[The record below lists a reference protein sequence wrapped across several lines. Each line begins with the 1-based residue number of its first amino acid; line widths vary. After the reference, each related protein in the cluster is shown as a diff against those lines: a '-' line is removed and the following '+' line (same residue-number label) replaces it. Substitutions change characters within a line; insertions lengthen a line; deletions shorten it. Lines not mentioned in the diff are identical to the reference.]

1 MADGSICLFGKRRG
15 WVFTK
20 EAIPRNIRVWKGL
33 FEYVAQDLNR
43 QTLNRLA
50 EVIEGRQTRAYFPE
64 LS

>member
-1 MADGSICLFGKRRG
+1 MADRSICLCGKRRG

-20 EAIPRNIRVWKGL
+20 EAVPRNIRARKGL

-50 EVIEGRQTRAYFPE
+50 KVIEGRQTRAYFPE